1 MTPSGQEPPRSA
13 GPIDVVSSAQPP
25 TCPRCGA
32 EGLLAARVPHTLD
45 RPDGRSVHGTTVVVL
60 CPSCDVGHPA
70 GGPLITFF
78 HVHGSVDD
86 NTVTQA
92 AELIAAWV
100 ASISTPAPDVDQ
112 IDAETEAWY
121 RGDL

>member
-1 MTPSGQEPPRSA
+1 MTPSGQEPPRA

-45 RPDGRSVHGTTVVVL
+45 RPDGHRVHGTTVVVL
-60 CPSCDVGHPA
+60 CPSCDAGHPT

-86 NTVTQA
+86 DTVTQA

-100 ASISTPAPDVDQ
+100 ASISIPPPDADQ